1 MLAEIVPIR
10 GPRAERGLQLEVV
23 DNIEDFAGLR
33 DEWNGLLA
41 RSDADTLFLT
51 WEWLY
56 TWWRHLR
63 GNLRLH
69 LVLLRQGEELV
80 AAAPLAVRPGRLGG
94 LLGRGSLE
102 FLATGI
108 VGSDYLDVIVRRG
121 REAEAL
127 RLLAEHVAALR
138 QGIDLRQLDV
148 AGSAAGR
155 LVAALRGRS
164 WRTTST
170 AGEVCPYLS
179 LAGHSWDS
187 LLGSLGPEHRYN
199 IKRRLRQL
207 RERADVHFERVDS
220 EERRAV
226 ALKILLDLH
235 LKRWAERGGSDAFDS
250 EGVMAF
256 HEELSRLALAQGWLR
271 LYVLWLDGEPAA
283 ALYGFRYG
291 GSFSYYQCGFDP
303 RFSRWSVGLVTLALA
318 VRQALDEEV
327 SEFDL
332 LHGNESYKS
341 LWTQRARALVRL
353 EADPPDLGALLHRR
367 VIVAT
372 RAARRGLRRLL
383 PPTLAARLDALRRRS
398 IQRRIHVA
406 STG

>member
-1 MLAEIVPIR
+1 MLAEVVPIR
-10 GPRAERGLQLEVV
+10 GPRAEDRLTFEVI
-23 DNIEDFAGLR
+23 DDAEAFAALR
-33 DEWNGLLA
+33 EEWNALLV

-56 TWWRHLR
+56 TWWRQLGGKR
-63 GNLRLH
+63 RLH
-69 LVLLRQGEELV
+69 LVLLRRGDELV
-80 AAAPLAVRPGRLGG
+80 AAAPLALRPGRLGG
-94 LLGRGSLE
+94 LLGRASLE

-108 VGSDYLDVIVRRG
+108 VGSDYLDVVVRRG
-121 REAEAL
+121 WEAEGV
-127 RLLAEHVAALR
+127 RLLAEHLAAQR
-138 QGIDLRQLDV
+138 QELDLRQLDA
-148 AGSAAGR
+148 AGSAAAR

-164 WRTTST
+164 WRTTAT

-187 LLGSLGPEHRYN
+187 LLASLGPEHRYN
-199 IKRRLRQL
+199 VKRRLRQL

-220 EERRAV
+220 EERRAA
-226 ALKILLDLH
+226 ALKILFDLH
-235 LKRWAERGGSDAFDS
+235 LKRWEGRGGSDAFDS
-250 EGVMAF
+250 ESVVAF
-256 HEELSRLALAQGWLR
+256 HEQLSRLALAQGWLR
-271 LYVLWLDGEPAA
+271 LFVLWLDGEPAA

-291 GSFSYYQCGFDP
+291 GTFFYYQCGFDP

-318 VRQALDEEV
+318 LRQALDEDV

-353 EADPPDLGALLHRR
+353 EADPPVLGAALRR
-367 VIVAT
+367 RMIVAT

-383 PPTLAARLDALRRRS
+383 PPSLAARLDAVRRRS
-398 IQRRIHVA
+398 IQRRFHVA
-406 STG
+406 SAG